1 MDYDKLYLRIKKY
14 PQKWGLQEVETWLAI
29 AELQEFQFKFIS
41 NQIDGPLLVTLE
53 ESDLIEIGIDEKSE
67 KFSNLLQWIKQG
79 LKDYSY
85 FLKDKL
91 YQEYIIQGT
100 IEDDLSITKNQ
111 RSSLI
116 ASYNYEKT
124 IQKVVTFYQEEGEKN
139 EVQQYQQ
146 VNQKYEQNLNN
157 GLILILY
164 QEPPKQYHFL
174 NQEIS
179 IGRNYDNTI
188 VLCEDYISRQHCQIT
203 WNSNNQNF
211 YLQDLGSTSG
221 TYILLINPTLLQ
233 EQFIIQM
240 GSAQYRIEKLDI
252 QGIKCSVQ
260 MKIVEG
266 NRLGFT
272 FCFELIKNQSN
283 LIFGRNQQLFA
294 MDPNL
299 SNIHAQFQYIDDG
312 LVIEDQGSRNG
323 TWLRLSVPQQVSE
336 PIKLINGRKFRLAYE
351 KVFECIVNQ
360 S

>member
-1 MDYDKLYLRIKKY
+1 MDYDNLYTRIKKY
-14 PQKWGLQEVETWLAI
+14 PQKWGLQEVETWLSI
-29 AELQEFQFKFIS
+29 AGLSEFQFKFIS
-41 NQIDGPLLVTLE
+41 NQIDGALLSSLE

-67 KFSNLLQWIKQG
+67 KFPILIQWIKQG

-91 YQEYIIQGT
+91 HQEYILQGT
-100 IEDDLSITKNQ
+100 TEDDLSITKCQ

-116 ASYNYEKT
+116 ASQNYEKT
-124 IQKVVTFYQEEGEKN
+124 IQKVVTFYQEEGAIN
-139 EVQQYQQ
+139 EVQPFQQ
-146 VNQKYEQNLNN
+146 VNQKYEQNLN

-164 QEPPKQYHFL
+164 QDPPKQYNFL

-188 VLCEDYISRQHCQIT
+188 VLSEDYISRQHCKIT
-203 WNSNNQNF
+203 WNSNNQTF

-221 TYILLINPTLLQ
+221 TYILLIYPTLLQ

-240 GSAQYRIEKLDI
+240 GSAQYRIERLDI
-252 QGIKCSVQ
+252 QGMKCSVQ

-272 FCFELIKNQSN
+272 FCFELIKNQSS

-299 SNIHAQFQYIDDG
+299 SNIHAQFQFIDDG

-336 PIKLINGRKFRLAYE
+336 PIKLINGRRFRLAYE
-351 KVFECIVNQ
+351 KVFECVVNPI
-360 S
+360 